1 MVAEQDA
8 NVTMSLCWHYF
19 SYFSPWN
26 KIDFTPVVP
35 AVSNKTLKCISE
47 YHKKD
52 NIVNVVTVNRKL
64 NSGCWSYSQL
74 IKFVVFSLSY
84 SK

>member
-8 NVTMSLCWHYF
+8 NVTLSLCWHYF

-74 IKFVVFSLSY
+74 ITFVVFSLSY